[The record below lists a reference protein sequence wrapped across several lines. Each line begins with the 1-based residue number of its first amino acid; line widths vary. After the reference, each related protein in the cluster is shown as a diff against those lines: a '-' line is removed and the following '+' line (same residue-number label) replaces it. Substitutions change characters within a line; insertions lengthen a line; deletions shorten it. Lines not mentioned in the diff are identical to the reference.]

1 MVDRCVPNISR
12 MSSIYE
18 SDPPPSNKMST
29 NANQIR
35 PILRAGAKDES
46 NLSNKVSMRA
56 YAARI
61 CRYNGGGI
69 PWLLRNNDLA

>member
-29 NANQIR
+29 NKNQIR
-35 PILRAGAKDES
+35 PIFRTGTAVHVMPPLMLDTE
-46 NLSNKVSMRA
+46 
-56 YAARI
+56 
-61 CRYNGGGI
+61 
-69 PWLLRNNDLA
+69 